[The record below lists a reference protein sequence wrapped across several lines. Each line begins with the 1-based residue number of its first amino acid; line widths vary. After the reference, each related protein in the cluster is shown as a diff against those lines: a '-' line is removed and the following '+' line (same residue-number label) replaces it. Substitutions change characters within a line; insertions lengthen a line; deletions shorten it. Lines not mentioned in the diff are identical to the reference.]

1 MPSRDPDTGRFIS
14 GQADSQEEGTP
25 QVVPPIT
32 EVEPG
37 APVEDPL
44 GVPIEDHPGDPIED
58 DYPDEE
64 DYEDEDEMQTCT
76 VCGSEEAEDRLYSE
90 LDEDAIMCQSCYEEY
105 YSCDICETETEM
117 HNTIHAS
124 MYVTYRTVVTRAGVR
139 ICSTCYEERTQRH
152 PGLS

>member
-32 EVEPG
+32 EVELG

-44 GVPIEDHPGDPIED
+44 GVPIEDHLGDPVED

-64 DYEDEDEMQTCT
+64 DYEDKDDKDGYSK
-76 VCGSEEAEDRLYSE
+76 VKEAYSE
-90 LDEDAIMCQSCYEEY
+90 LVKI
-105 YSCDICETETEM
+105 
-117 HNTIHAS
+117 
-124 MYVTYRTVVTRAGVR
+124 RTTTDKDRKNLV
-139 ICSTCYEERTQRH
+139 S
-152 PGLS
+152 